1 MQGFLDEQNFKSQ
14 DIGVFSNEK
23 KFITVKYDENRQMF
37 VLLVADINEDTKEVG
52 EPKEINA
59 WLFDDTQNAKDAE
72 SVGIDFT
79 NSLRKELGIKN
90 TRSVVSNVELPTASK
105 SNEMNIT
112 GFTKKM
118 LDFFPALKDEY
129 KAHVSFYGNFL
140 YMNFFGEHLVP
151 LLNNLFQNGTKKQ
164 IKKLYDILSDA
175 YVTGDRDTVNIVV
188 ALLTAASFNNV
199 QATYMIKDMLAGD
212 QHFLN
217 SYNNFIPAFAS
228 NKKLQTALIK

>member
-14 DIGVFSNEK
+14 EIGVFSNEK
-23 KFITVKYDENRQMF
+23 KSIKVKYDENRQMF
-37 VLLVADINEDTKEVG
+37 ALLVADIDAETKEIG
-52 EPKEINA
+52 EQREINA
-59 WLFDDTQNAKDAE
+59 WLFDDSQNAKDAE

-90 TRSVVSNVELPTASK
+90 ISSVISNVELPTASK

-129 KAHVSFYGNFL
+129 KAHVSYYGNFL

-164 IKKLYDILSDA
+164 IKKLYDIFSGA
-175 YVTGDRDTVNIVV
+175 YVIGDRDTVNIVV
-188 ALLTAASFNNV
+188 ALLTAASFNNEH
-199 QATYMIKDMLAGD
+199 ATSAIKDMLAD
-212 QHFLN
+212 DKHFLN

-228 NKKLQTALIK
+228 NKKLQSTLIK